1 MKKKIGIMGGT
12 FDPPHIGH
20 LAMAEHVK
28 SVMALDE
35 IWFIPTGKIAY
46 KNRDGLPSPEERLA
60 MVTLAVEEIPGFSV
74 NAVEVESR
82 ETGYSYQTME
92 RLTKE
97 HSDAEFFFIVGAD
110 SLDYMDAWREPE
122 RLFRCCSVV
131 ALNRTGITDEQMLA
145 KKQFLEERF
154 GAKIDLI
161 SMPPVD
167 VSSTMLR
174 EKIRKGA
181 DVRKFLT
188 ESVWKY
194 ISKNG
199 LYREL

>member
-74 NAVEVESR
+74 NAVEVENK

-131 ALNRTGITDEQMLA
+131 ALNRTGITDEQMMA

-154 GAKIDLI
+154 EAKIDLI

-188 ESVWKY
+188 ESVWEY